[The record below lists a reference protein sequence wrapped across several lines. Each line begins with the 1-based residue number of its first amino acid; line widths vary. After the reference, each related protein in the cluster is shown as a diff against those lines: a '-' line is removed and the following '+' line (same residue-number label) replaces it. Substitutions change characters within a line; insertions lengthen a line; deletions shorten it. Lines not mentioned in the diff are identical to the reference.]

1 MLSVENLLEEKIAVI
16 ADDLTGANEI
26 AAILVRKRKK
36 CLVLNRPLAHS
47 KMEKLWDK
55 YHGLVF
61 DLASRNLSPEKAYGN
76 VRGFLSSSEEIRK
89 RVIYKKIDSTLRGNV
104 AKEID
109 AVLDA
114 RWIDFVILVP
124 ALPRMKR
131 ITVGGYHLVD
141 GLPLGRTSYADN
153 STESSLTK
161 LIQTQSSYGAGYVDL
176 ATVESGPRA
185 ISQELIRTYQKGSPI
200 AVCDCCSGDDLKN
213 IKEAILNLDVRV
225 LPVGSAGLF
234 EELFCQDEPPFLP
247 CLVVCG
253 SLNRLTRLQL
263 SKLMNQEKTGYLE
276 LNLSSLLF
284 GKDQNEL
291 KRLRLEG
298 KAILDQG
305 SNLVIATPEKRW
317 ETRKEQKIGILQSKI
332 NRSLAS
338 LAKYFIQSF
347 PLAGLIATGGDTA
360 TSLLDKL
367 GAEGVEVLQEL
378 EPLVPIAILKG
389 IKGKELVL
397 VTKTGGFGTEDVF
410 LNAIDYLTKRSK
422 KD

>member
-26 AAILVRKRKK
+26 AAIMVRKGKK
-36 CLVLNRPLAHS
+36 CLVIKPPLAHG
-47 KMEKLWDK
+47 KMEKLWDR
-55 YHGLVF
+55 YDGLVF
-61 DLASRNLSPEKAYGN
+61 DLESRNLPPEKAYDKM
-76 VRGFLSSSEEIRK
+76 RGFLSTSQEIK
-89 RVIYKKIDSTLRGNV
+89 KKVIYKKIDSTFRGSV

-114 RWIDFVILVP
+114 RWIDFVVLVP

-153 STESSLTK
+153 SAESSLTK
-161 LIQTQSSYGAGYVDL
+161 LLQTQSNYGAGYVAL
-176 ATVESGPRA
+176 ETVESGPRA
-185 ISQELIRTYQKGSPI
+185 VSEELTKTYQRGSPI
-200 AVCDCCSGDDLKN
+200 AVCDCCSSDDLKN
-213 IKEAILNLDVRV
+213 IREAILDLNVRV

-234 EELFCQDEPPFLP
+234 EELFQEDEPPFLP

-253 SLNRLTRLQL
+253 SLNRITRLQL
-263 SKLMNQEKTGYLE
+263 SKLINQEKAGYLE

-284 GKDQNEL
+284 GNDENEL

-298 KAILDQG
+298 KAILGRQN
-305 SNLVIATPEKRW
+305 NLIIATPERRW
-317 ETRKEQKIGILQSKI
+317 EIKGERKIDTVQSKI
-332 NRSLAS
+332 NHSLAS
-338 LAKYFIQSF
+338 LGKYFVQSF
-347 PLAGLIATGGDTA
+347 PLAGLIAAGGDTA

-367 GAEGVEVLQEL
+367 GADGLEVLQEL

-397 VTKTGGFGTEDVF
+397 VTKTGGFGTENVF
-410 LNAIDYLTKRSK
+410 LNALDYLTKRSK
-422 KD
+422 IE